1 MLKFTDMR
9 KRRRFFRGVVNHI
22 YQKTSSGYNIFYGYE
37 DFLMFFTMMSVSVRA
52 ADIQVFSLCLMYN
65 HFHSLTKAEAVQQ
78 LSDLMNHCCSWF
90 AREFNFSTGRSG
102 QLFKKNFGSAPKRD
116 DKAVRNAINYIG
128 NNPVEKKICG
138 RPEQY
143 RWNFLAYAVS
153 ANPFSEPLIIKK
165 ASNRLRRAVK
175 EVKSMSELN
184 LPLKSRQILRLFKA
198 LSDKEIEQLTDFII
212 TEYNFIDYEAA
223 ASYYGSVS
231 KMIEAMA
238 FNTGSEYDIREE
250 WYPDSDLAYQ
260 EMQDYVMNI
269 MKLTPVSK
277 VISLPSDEKT
287 DIARA
292 LLRYTS
298 ATPRQVI
305 RFLHL
310 PVADN

>member
-1 MLKFTDMR
+1 MR
-9 KRRRFFRGVVNHI
+9 KRRRFYRGVVNHI
-22 YQKTSSGYNIFYGYE
+22 YQKTSSGHNIFYGYE
-37 DFLMFFTMMSVSVRA
+37 DFLMFFTMMSVSVRSA
-52 ADIQVFSLCLMYN
+52 EVQVFSLCLMYN
-65 HFHSLTKAEAVQQ
+65 HFHSLTKTEVVQQ

-90 AREFNFSTGRSG
+90 AREFNLSTGRRG

-128 NNPVEKKICG
+128 NNPVEKRICV

-153 ANPFSEPLIIKK
+153 ANPFSEPLIIKN

-184 LPLKSRQILRLFKA
+184 LPLKSRHILRLFRD
-198 LSDKEIEQLTDFII
+198 LSDREIEQLVDFII

-250 WYPDSDLAYQ
+250 WNPDSDLAYH
-260 EMQDYVMNI
+260 EMQDYVRNNMR
-269 MKLTPVSK
+269 MTPVSN
-277 VISLPSDEKT
+277 VISLPSDEKSE
-287 DIARA
+287 IASVLQRH
-292 LLRYTS
+292 TS
-298 ATPRQVI
+298 ATPHQVI

-310 PVADN
+310 SVVDKPLITK